1 MHRIVTKVKALLIRS
16 GRAFAPSYI
25 SVGSRNYS
33 VIIVKAIHQSSFFHR
48 SCRILNATYLVSFTE
63 FLLFVLTRRGWRK
76 KKKKN
81 FKRKNK
87 KSSRKESEISLSC
100 WFFLS
105 LFFFLLLKSTLIS
118 GNSGKIGRGIGSR
131 SQIFTRQAELSHQFS
146 SPLLRRGWSPRYFR
160 PTTGWKPRMFA
171 CYPLVTIR
179 RRGENRRSLYPAIT
193 GKPCCV
199 YIAIITV

>member
-48 SCRILNATYLVSFTE
+48 SCRILNATYLVSTE
-63 FLLFVLTRRGWRK
+63 FLLFVLTRRAWRK

-105 LFFFLLLKSTLIS
+105 LFFSFLQSTLIAEKLVES
-118 GNSGKIGRGIGSR
+118 DREVKFSRDKRNFLTSFPRSPLRSYVAVGRRVIFGPPPVGSR
-131 SQIFTRQAELSHQFS
+131 ACSRVTRS
-146 SPLLRRGWSPRYFR
+146 
-160 PTTGWKPRMFA
+160 
-171 CYPLVTIR
+171 
-179 RRGENRRSLYPAIT
+179 
-193 GKPCCV
+193 
-199 YIAIITV
+199 

>member
-48 SCRILNATYLVSFTE
+48 SCRILNATYLVSTE
-63 FLLFVLTRRGWRK
+63 FLLFVLTRRAWRK

-87 KSSRKESEISLSC
+87 KSSQQGNIFII

-131 SQIFTRQAELSHQFS
+131 SQIFKFSATSGTFSPVFLSALTSRLVAALFS
-146 SPLLRRGWSPRYFR
+146 AHHRLEAAHVRVL
-160 PTTGWKPRMFA
+160 
-171 CYPLVTIR
+171 
-179 RRGENRRSLYPAIT
+179 PARNN
-193 GKPCCV
+193 
-199 YIAIITV
+199 